1 MSITMATTEDL
12 EKLGFH
18 IENAVLQ
25 GAGLSDVNGVICVGA
40 TLQFEYGGASFGG
53 CSCGQFD
60 PSYGTIRGTKYGME
74 AILWFMAVAGVD
86 SSDDLGGQYIR
97 VATKDGGAVVWIGH
111 ILKDIWFNLEKLRDY
126 QDEATRDSS
135 KASE

>member
-1 MSITMATTEDL
+1 MATTMSTTQEL

-25 GAGLSDVNGVICVGA
+25 RAGFSDVNGVICVGA
-40 TLQFEYGGASFGG
+40 TLEFEHSGASFGG
-53 CSCGQFD
+53 YSCGQFN

-86 SSDDLGGQYIR
+86 TSDDLGGQYIR
-97 VATKDGGAVVWIGH
+97 VATKGEGEVVWIGH
-111 ILKDIWFNLEKLRDY
+111 IVKDIWFNFQDLRKLNEEHK
-126 QDEATRDSS
+126 EA
-135 KASE
+135 